1 MKKHSFILSA
11 IILALG
17 GFFAKAIGAF
27 YKIPLANILGSTG
40 MGIYYLIFPIYSLLI
55 TFCSSGISVALSTEV
70 AKCRKI
76 RHRYNEQKLLQ
87 VSLIL
92 GFVLSLISAIVII
105 LLSKVLAESQGN
117 INAFLGYVAIAPAII
132 ISTLIATL
140 RGYFQG
146 IENMVPTTVSMI
158 IEQIIKLSLGLI
170 LAHRL
175 CVYGIQYAVLG
186 AVLGVTFSEIVALVI
201 IVLNFI
207 TYKGQLY
214 YNYRNLNYRSKRK
227 MKIHSIL
234 KSKTVFNEGKSC
246 RKIVFRCNS
255 SKVRYTTTVATK
267 KICKI
272 AIPSTFASIIVPI
285 STMLDSFMIINLLM
299 RSGYS
304 TLVSTSLYG
313 LWGGVV
319 QSLISLPT
327 IIVSAITTSL
337 VPTLSGIIVKN
348 DTNEISHKVAFFIK
362 LTWILSLIL
371 FVIIFVFAEDILVF
385 LYGDGLSKSVINELY
400 YATKMLKI
408 TSVSIIY
415 YSFVQTFTV
424 ILQTIGKSHLP
435 FYAMLIAIIIR
446 TMAIYWLVSITNINI
461 FGAII
466 ANIIFLIIA
475 TVILAFAV
483 TKYFKLEYKFFNH
496 LLKPLIIGIVTLLVV
511 WVSHW
516 CLKSVMH
523 YFWSMVITVIIG
535 ILVYIFSVF
544 FGKVFSLKEIKFL
557 NFSRKKLSKK
567 SKNHVSS
574 G

>member
-27 YKIPLANILGSTG
+27 YKIPLANILGSAG

-87 VSLIL
+87 VSLII
-92 GFVLSLISAIVII
+92 GFILSLICSIIIV
-105 LLSKVLAESQGN
+105 LLSKTLAESQGN
-117 INAFLGYVAIAPAII
+117 INAFLGYIAIAPAII

-186 AVLGVTFSEIVALVI
+186 AVLGVTFSEIVALII

-214 YNYRNLNYRSKRK
+214 YNYRNLSFRSKRK
-227 MKIHSIL
+227 IEVYSIL
-234 KSKTVFNEGKSC
+234 KRKEIFSKSKDCCKV
-246 RKIVFRCNS
+246 VYRCNS
-255 SKVRYTTTVATK
+255 IKVRYTTKVAIK
-267 KICKI
+267 KICKV
-272 AIPSTFASIIVPI
+272 ALPSTFASIIVPI

-299 RSGYS
+299 RTGYS
-304 TLVSTSLYG
+304 TLISTSLYG
-313 LWGGVV
+313 LWGGIV

-327 IIVSAITTSL
+327 IIVTAITTSL
-337 VPTLSGIIVKN
+337 VPTLSGMIVKN
-348 DTNEISHKVAFFIK
+348 DTNEISHKVSFFIK

-385 LYGDGLSKSVINELY
+385 LYGDGLSQSVIDELY

-408 TSVSIIY
+408 TSISIIY
-415 YSFVQTFTV
+415 YSFLQTFTA

-435 FYAMLIAIIIR
+435 FCAMFIGMIIR
-446 TMAIYWLVSITNINI
+446 TIAIYLLVSIININI

-466 ANIIFLIIA
+466 ANIIFLSIA
-475 TVILAFAV
+475 TIMLAFAV
-483 TKYFKLEYKFFNH
+483 TKYFDLGYRFFDH
-496 LLKPLIIGIVTLLVV
+496 LLKPFIFSFLSLVIT
-511 WVSHW
+511 WISHW
-516 CLKSVMH
+516 CLKSVMN
-523 YFWSMVITVIIG
+523 YFWSMLITAIIG
-535 ILVYIFSVF
+535 IVVYVFSVY
-544 FGKVFSLKEIKFL
+544 FGKVFTPKELKFL
-557 NFSRKKLSKK
+557 SLSRKKLSKK
-567 SKNHVSS
+567 SKI
-574 G
+574 